1 MSGETGIDQPDDEQA
16 RLDRLFLREAGL
28 LARARMEAGAG
39 GPFGALIVRD
49 GAVIARGWNEVTSA
63 HDPTAHAEIVA
74 IRRACAAAGDF
85 SLAGATIYSSC
96 EPCPMCLAAIYWAR
110 LDRLVFANT
119 REEAAA
125 IGFDDALIYEE
136 VPKPVDARRLP
147 TLRLPDEASREAFE
161 AWMRKADKIAY

>member
-147 TLRLPDEASREAFE
+147 TLRLPDAASREAFE